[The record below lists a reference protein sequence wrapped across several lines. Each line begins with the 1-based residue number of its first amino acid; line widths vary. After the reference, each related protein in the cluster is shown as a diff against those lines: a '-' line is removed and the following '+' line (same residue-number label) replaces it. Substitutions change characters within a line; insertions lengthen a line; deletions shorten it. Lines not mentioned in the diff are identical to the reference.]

1 MSLLLLSLL
10 LVGVVLEVVVVVV
23 VVVLLLLLLLLT
35 LLIIIIDIIIL
46 TMKDQLALHVRDDA
60 YHGRLRRPLAEDLD
74 RTTTT
79 DCYYYS

>member
-10 LVGVVLEVVVVVV
+10 LVGVVLEVVVV